1 MGTVI
6 TQTRHGQP
14 YYRCGQRHLPEKVA
28 FDAELFT
35 EEQIAQLQ
43 ADPHLFVSLSDFDGE
58 LVDPVDPSGDG
69 EGGTDSDD
77 STDDDDTAETA
88 SETLPKGTK
97 AAKATR
103 SKK

>member
-43 ADPHLFVSLSDFDGE
+43 ADPHLFVSLSDSNGE

-69 EGGTDSDD
+69 KGGTDD
-77 STDDDDTAETA
+77 TDDTAGSTT
-88 SETLPKGTK
+88 ETLPKGTK